1 MSKISKE
8 ELARFSGA
16 EWALKMCEK
25 DGAEAC
31 RKELEFR
38 GQLGIPLKVN
48 KKDIDDFSER
58 TKKNTIATMLLMTC
72 AVLHDEYG
80 FGFDRMNRF
89 IRRFNTKT
97 ACIAEQYVYW
107 KDIQESIRQE
117 TGLLIPLPDEFME
130 MGVD

>member
-25 DGAEAC
+25 DGTEEC

-48 KKDIDDFSER
+48 KKDLDEFSER
-58 TKKNTIATMLLMTC
+58 SKKNTIATMLLMTC